1 MRLRSNA
8 PRSDVPPRHQRDTGR
23 VLHLTVV
30 QGDITQQP
38 VDAIVNAANNAM
50 RGGGGVDGAIHRAGG
65 PAILRDCI
73 ERFPHGLA
81 TGDAGWTT
89 AGELPARWVIHAVGP
104 NYAAGQQDRS
114 LLESCYR
121 RALEV
126 ADELG
131 ARSVAFPLISTGVY
145 KWPMQ
150 DAVRAAVDTIAAA
163 ATAVRDVGL
172 VAFDTDAEAVVRS
185 RLEVLIPIRILQGVR
200 ALHALGF
207 HQIRV
212 IPGIGGPGWWRITIT
227 TADNIEH
234 DRAGLP
240 LRDNGIAIR
249 YSAAERTAFAG
260 GEVTATTRPHT
271 VAHLIHEGLELL
283 RKGLPKLSASGS
295 DPGYAAWFAG
305 LTQLVE
311 HEGLLPVSYGEWFDG
326 RSGWQIG
333 SNSSGI
339 RYPAPL
345 PPPGGAAA
353 PS

>member
-1 MRLRSNA
+1 
-8 PRSDVPPRHQRDTGR
+8 

-89 AGELPARWVIHAVGP
+89 AGELPARWVIHTVGP

-131 ARSVAFPLISTGVY
+131 AHSVSFPLISTGVY
-145 KWPMQ
+145 KWPMH
-150 DAVRAAVDTIAAA
+150 DAIRAAVDTIAAT
-163 ATAVRDVGL
+163 ATAVRAVGL
-172 VAFDTDAEAVVRS
+172 VAFDTDTEAAVRS
-185 RLEVLIPIRILQGVR
+185 RLELSIPIRILQGVQ

-212 IPGIGGPGWWRITIT
+212 IPGIGGPGWWRITIA

-234 DRAGLP
+234 DRAGLR
-240 LRDNGIAIR
+240 LRDNGIAIH
-249 YSAAERTAFAG
+249 YSAAERTAFAA
-260 GEVTATTRPHT
+260 GEVTATTQPHT

-283 RKGLPKLSASGS
+283 RQGLPKLLASGS